1 MKKKNLLALLL
12 ALTMLAAACTGCG
25 ASSNKYAAT
34 EDMAESAPM
43 EAPMM
48 KEEAVV
54 EEEMAFDEA
63 VDLQYSTAGGTS
75 EDGKAKEEPME
86 AQEVKTYAEKI
97 IYSGHSYMETTEFDK
112 ALVELE
118 KAVEEFGGFVQ
129 DSNVNGTTRRNSDGT
144 TVVVN
149 RWGYYTVRIPTERFN
164 EFMLL
169 TEGIGNVTSSGRSAE
184 NVTSQ
189 YTDYEAR
196 LESLET
202 QEERL
207 LSMLKESGD
216 LESLIALEARLS
228 EVRYEIESIERNLRN
243 LDQRLAY
250 STVNLEIQEVEVYTP
265 TANTQRSFG
274 EKIGDA
280 FRDSWKGFGRGCQ
293 NFVVWLVA
301 AFPTLLVIAAI
312 AGGVVWIVVTA
323 RKADRKRRAAKCNK
337 ETEE

>member
-12 ALTMLAAACTGCG
+12 ALTMLAAVLTGCG
-25 ASSNKYAAT
+25 ASTYKYAT
-34 EDMAESAPM
+34 EDTAA
-43 EAPMM
+43 EAPAYPM
-48 KEEAVV
+48 EEAVV
-54 EEEMAFDEA
+54 EEEMAVMDSA
-63 VDLQYSTAGGTS
+63 VQFSTAGGTS
-75 EDGKAKEEPME
+75 EDGESKMEP
-86 AQEVKTYAEKI
+86 QEVEVYAEKI

-112 ALVELE
+112 ALAALE
-118 KAVEEFGGFVQ
+118 NAVKEFGGFVQ

-149 RWGYYTVRIPTERFN
+149 RWGYYTVRIPTARFD

-196 LESLET
+196 LDSLNT

-207 LSMLKESGD
+207 LSMLEESGD

-265 TANTQRSFG
+265 TAATQRSFG

-293 NFVVWLVA
+293 NFAVWLVYA
-301 AFPTLLVIAAI
+301 LPTLLVLAFI
-312 AGGVVWIVVTA
+312 AGAVIGIVVVA
-323 RKADRKRRAAKCNK
+323 RKADRKRRAKKVK
-337 ETEE
+337 EETDE

>member
-12 ALTMLAAACTGCG
+12 ALTTLAALFTGCG
-25 ASSNKYAAT
+25 ASSYKYAT
-34 EDMAESAPM
+34 EDTAA
-43 EAPMM
+43 EAPAYPM
-48 KEEAVV
+48 EEAVV
-54 EEEMAFDEA
+54 EEEMAMMDS
-63 VDLQYSTAGGTS
+63 VVQYSTAGGTT
-75 EDGKAKEEPME
+75 EDGKEKME
-86 AQEVKTYAEKI
+86 AQEVETYAEKI

-112 ALVELE
+112 ALAALE
-118 KAVEEFGGFVQ
+118 EAVKQFGGFVQ

-149 RWGYYTVRIPTERFN
+149 RWGYYTVRIPTARFD
-164 EFMLL
+164 EFMLM

-196 LESLET
+196 LSSLNT

-207 LSMLKESGD
+207 LSMLEESGD

-265 TANTQRSFG
+265 TATTQRSFG
-274 EKIGDA
+274 EKVGDA

-293 NFVVWLVA
+293 NFVVWIVA
-301 AFPTLLVIAAI
+301 AFPTLLVIAAV
-312 AGGVVWIVVTA
+312 ASGVIGIVVAA
-323 RKADRKRRAAKCNK
+323 RKADRKRRAAKVK
-337 ETEE
+337 EKTEE

>member
-12 ALTMLAAACTGCG
+12 ALTMLAAMFTGCG
-25 ASSNKYAAT
+25 ASSYKYAT
-34 EDMAESAPM
+34 EEAAAEAPSYPM
-43 EAPMM
+43 EEP
-48 KEEAVV
+48 V
-54 EEEMAFDEA
+54 EEEMAVMDSA
-63 VDLQYSTAGGTS
+63 VQFSTAGGTS
-75 EDGKAKEEPME
+75 EDGKSKME
-86 AQEVKTYAEKI
+86 AQEVETYAEKI

-112 ALVELE
+112 ALAALE
-118 KAVEEFGGFVQ
+118 AAVKEFGGFVQ
-129 DSNVNGTTRRNSDGT
+129 DSNVNGTTRRNDDGT
-144 TVVVN
+144 TKIVN
-149 RWGYYTVRIPTERFN
+149 RWGYYTVRIPTARFD
-164 EFMLL
+164 EFMLM
-169 TEGIGNVTSSGRSAE
+169 TEGIGNVTSSGRTAE

-196 LESLET
+196 LSTLKT

-207 LSMLKESGD
+207 LSMLEESGD

-265 TANTQRSFG
+265 NATMQRSFG

-293 NFVVWLVA
+293 NFAVWIVYAL
-301 AFPTLLVIAAI
+301 PTLLVLAFI
-312 AGGVVWIVVTA
+312 AGGVIGIVVAA
-323 RKADRKRRAAKCNK
+323 RKADRRRKAAKIK
-337 ETEE
+337 EETEE

>member
-1 MKKKNLLALLL
+1 MKKRNLFALLL
-12 ALTMLAAACTGCG
+12 ALTMLAALFTGCG
-25 ASSNKYAAT
+25 ASSYKYASEETA
-34 EDMAESAPM
+34 A
-43 EAPMM
+43 EAPAYPM
-48 KEEAVV
+48 EEAVV
-54 EEEMAFDEA
+54 EEEMAVMDMDSA
-63 VDLQYSTAGGTS
+63 VQYSTAGGTS
-75 EDGKAKEEPME
+75 EDGKSKME
-86 AQEVKTYAEKI
+86 AQEVETYAEKI

-112 ALVELE
+112 ALAALE
-118 KAVEEFGGFVQ
+118 EAVKQFGGFVQ

-144 TVVVN
+144 TKVVN
-149 RWGYYTVRIPTERFN
+149 RWGYYTVRIPTARFD
-164 EFMLL
+164 EFMLM

-196 LESLET
+196 LSSLNT

-207 LSMLKESGD
+207 LSMLEESGD

-265 TANTQRSFG
+265 TATTQRSFG

-280 FRDSWKGFGRGCQ
+280 FRDSWKGFARGCQ
-293 NFVVWLVA
+293 NFAVWLVYA
-301 AFPTLLVIAAI
+301 LPTLLVLVFI
-312 AGGVVWIVVTA
+312 AGGVIGIVVAA
-323 RKADRKRRAAKCNK
+323 RKADRRRRSAKVKN
-337 ETEE
+337 ESEE

>member
-1 MKKKNLLALLL
+1 MKKRKLFALLL
-12 ALTMLAAACTGCG
+12 ALTMLAGVLTGCG
-25 ASSNKYAAT
+25 ASSYKYAT
-34 EDMAESAPM
+34 EEGAVSAPM
-43 EAPMM
+43 EAPMLKDEIM
-48 KEEAVV
+48 V
-54 EEEMAFDEA
+54 EEEMAVMDSVVEF
-63 VDLQYSTAGGTS
+63 STTGGAAT
-75 EDGKAKEEPME
+75 DGKME

-112 ALVELE
+112 ALQELE
-118 KAVEEFGGFVQ
+118 KAVAEFGGFVQ
-129 DSNVNGTTRRNSDGT
+129 ESNVNGNTKRNSDGT

-149 RWGYYTVRIPTERFN
+149 RWGYYVVRIPTARFD
-164 EFMLL
+164 EFMML
-169 TEGIGNVTSSGRSAE
+169 TEGIGNVTSSGRNAE

-196 LESLET
+196 LDSLNT

-207 LSMLKESGD
+207 LAMLKESGD

-250 STVNLEIQEVEVYTP
+250 STVNLEIQEVEIYTP
-265 TANTQRSFG
+265 TAATQRSFG

-280 FRDSWKGFGRGCQ
+280 FRDSWKNFGRGWQ
-293 NFVVWLVA
+293 NFTVWLVYA
-301 AFPTLLVIAAI
+301 IPTILVLVVIAV
-312 AGGVVWIVVTA
+312 AGVGIFIGVRKASKKRRQA
-323 RKADRKRRAAKCNK
+323 RKAKA